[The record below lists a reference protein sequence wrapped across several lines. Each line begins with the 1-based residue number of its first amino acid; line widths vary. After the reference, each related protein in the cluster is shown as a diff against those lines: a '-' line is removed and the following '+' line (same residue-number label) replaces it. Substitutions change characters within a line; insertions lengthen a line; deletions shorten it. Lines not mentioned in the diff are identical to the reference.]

1 MGDPV
6 LERDDRSTSGQAALR
21 GYNQHHDYFS
31 QTHHA
36 RQGSA
41 TVKRVAAKTKVGE
54 PKPRPSGFHHSQD
67 LRDRTLELLDE
78 VDGARTT
85 RFSSRITELVLELT
99 ESGMDHYFLRSL
111 KATGANFVVQQSA
124 AMGLAGV
131 EKIMGTVIRNMIGRM
146 DSRQLLSVSA
156 SIRQFMV

>member
-1 MGDPV
+1 MT
-6 LERDDRSTSGQAALR
+6 TSARRTTPAKGPAA
-21 GYNQHHDYFS
+21 
-31 QTHHA
+31 
-36 RQGSA
+36 
-41 TVKRVAAKTKVGE
+41 VKRVAAKTKAGE
-54 PKPRPSGFHHSQD
+54 PRPRPFLRFHHSQD

-78 VDGARTT
+78 VDGARDAT

-99 ESGMDHYFLRSL
+99 ESGMDQYLLRSL

-131 EKIMGTVIRNMIGRM
+131 QKVMGTVIRNMIGRM